1 VIVSVCVNVWMT
13 SFIWAVV
20 IHYNSELVS
29 FVLVFNVVYF
39 YHLNL
44 YDFCLQVHFVL
55 FLDDLYNV
63 WCETAQEMLP
73 QFGK

>member
-44 YDFCLQVHFVL
+44 YDFCLQVHSVL